1 MAIRQQRIAQLIL
14 KDVSEMIQFQ
24 IKDPEIG
31 FVTLSDVDLS
41 NDYSYVRL
49 YVSFMDPSKD
59 QEVQLK
65 VLNSYARQIRGALGK
80 KLMIRKIP
88 EVSFHLDPSFAQGQ
102 RIDDLLRNINQ

>member
-31 FVTLSDVDLS
+31 FVTLSDVELS
-41 NDYSYVRL
+41 NDYSYVKL
-49 YVSFMDPSKD
+49 FVSFMDPTKNP
-59 QEVQLK
+59 ETQLK
-65 VLNSYARQIRGALGK
+65 VLNGYAKQIRGALGK

-88 EVSFHLDPSFAQGQ
+88 AVSFHLDPSFAQGQ
-102 RIDDLLRNINQ
+102 RIDDLLRNLNK

>member
-24 IKDPEIG
+24 IKDPDIG

-41 NDYSYVRL
+41 NDYSFVKL
-49 YVSFMDPSKD
+49 YVTFMDQAKGN
-59 QEVQLK
+59 ELQLK
-65 VLNSYARQIRGALGK
+65 ALNGYAKQIRGQLGK

-88 EVSFHLDPSFAQGQ
+88 EVQFLLDPSFEQGQ
-102 RIDDLLRNINQ
+102 KIDELIRKIQK